1 VVRRRAS
8 SELVEEGWSRA
19 GEGMGQGMG
28 DGSKVVRLRLVAACA
43 LLAASVGATA
53 ACSAEDVTGAPE
65 DIGSIVRVDSAA
77 SRCSQDSDGGDVT
90 FTVRL
95 RNTGGDDH
103 TVTITPRLR
112 ASDGEEIGDV
122 LDGFKVTVAGHGET
136 DGQGI
141 VDHPPAHVESCF
153 VQVDGG
159 DDIPVTGDLPSGG

>member
-1 VVRRRAS
+1 VRSRLAVACLL
-8 SELVEEGWSRA
+8 LV
-19 GEGMGQGMG
+19 
-28 DGSKVVRLRLVAACA
+28 
-43 LLAASVGATA
+43 ASVGATA

-65 DIGSIVRVDSAA
+65 DIGSIVRVDSGA
-77 SRCSQDSDGGDVT
+77 SRCSQESDDGDVT
-90 FTVRL
+90 FTVHL
-95 RNTGGDDH
+95 RNAGGDDH

-112 ASDGEEIGDV
+112 ASDGVEIGSP
-122 LDGFKVTVAGHGET
+122 LDGFKVTVAGHSET